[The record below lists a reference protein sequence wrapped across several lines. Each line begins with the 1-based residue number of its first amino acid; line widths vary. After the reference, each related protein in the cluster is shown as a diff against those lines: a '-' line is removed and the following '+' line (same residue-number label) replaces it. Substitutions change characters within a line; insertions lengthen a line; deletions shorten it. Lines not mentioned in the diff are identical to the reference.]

1 MIRRVK
7 AFGMHFVNQRN
18 LMFMV
23 DIKIK
28 TDYIPLKFTLLMMVG
43 NLVDHI
49 ILRHVYI
56 MISCTEVSVL

>member
-28 TDYIPLKFTLLMMVG
+28 TDYITQIHATCMVG

-56 MISCTEVSVL
+56 MISC